1 MDDRETV
8 MRFVHVSRRFGSKR
22 NPVIALDDIELSVYR
37 GETLGIVGESG
48 SGKST
53 LARIAV
59 GLDHASDGSVHFEGR
74 VADPAELREHAQMVF
89 QDPGSS
95 LDPLRTVIDSVREPL
110 DAAGTLSPADRG
122 ARVAEVVDQV
132 GLGLLGER
140 LPKQLSGGQKQ
151 RASIARALGPVP
163 PVIVCDEAVT
173 ALDVC
178 VRASVLNL
186 LKDVQRESGTTML
199 FISHD
204 MSIVRYMSDRVV
216 VMYLGQVME
225 VVPAERL
232 HEQAG
237 HPYSHVLQSAIPM
250 LQQGT
255 VARSRIMVH
264 GDRPSVTATG
274 QGCRF
279 ASRCPLAT
287 ERCRAEVPLLRRVD
301 DEHWVA
307 CHYGPVDYDRTL
319 AAALEVA
326 AS

>member
-1 MDDRETV
+1 MPLGEQV
-8 MRFVHVSRRFGSKR
+8 MAFEGVSRHFGSKR
-22 NPVIALDDIELSVYR
+22 SPIVALDEIELALYE
-37 GETLGIVGESG
+37 GETLGVVGESG

-59 GLDHASDGSVHFEGR
+59 GLDRATSGEVRFRGER
-74 VADPAELREHAQMVF
+74 VNPEVLRDEAQMVF

-95 LDPLRTVIDSVREPL
+95 LDPLRTIADSVAEPL
-110 DAAGTLSPADRG
+110 EGAGILSRSGRG
-122 ARVAEVVDQV
+122 ERVAEVLDNV
-132 GLGLLGER
+132 GLSRLGSR

-186 LKDVQRESGTTML
+186 LREIQAEMGTTMM

-216 VMYLGQVME
+216 VMYLGRIME
-225 VVPAERL
+225 VVPAEKV
-232 HEQAG
+232 HVDAG
-237 HPYSHVLQSAIPM
+237 HPYSHVLQSAIPI
-250 LQQGT
+250 LQQGK
-255 VARSRIMVH
+255 VARPRIRVQ
-264 GDRPSVTATG
+264 GEPPSVSAVAD
-274 QGCRF
+274 GCRF

-287 ERCRAEVPLLRRVD
+287 DLCRHETPELRLVD
-301 DEHWVA
+301 DDHQVA
-307 CHYGPVDYDRTL
+307 CHYGPVSYDRTL
-319 AAALEVA
+319 E
-326 AS
+326 ASVS